1 MSYLKKFKIYK
12 LKIDQ
17 SFVRDIAIDADDRA
31 IVKTIVQMA
40 HGVGFI
46 TIAKRVE
53 TPAQWEFLR
62 DICLA
67 GHCPQIKFQNS
78 SGRSRLN
85 ARFRLRMLLNF
96 RSREKFG
103 NSNYSSNRGRFIA
116 RVEAVPNQSPFR
128 HSDHGKRDPVR
139 SGRSIWQ
146 SVDRSM

>member
-1 MSYLKKFKIYK
+1 MSYLKKFKVYK

-40 HGVGFI
+40 RSVGLI
-46 TIAKRVE
+46 TNVEGVE

-103 NSNYSSNRGRFIA
+103 NPNYSSNRGRSIA
-116 RVEAVPNQSPFR
+116 RVEAVPNQSPCR
-128 HSDHGKRDPVR
+128 HSDHGKRTPVR

-146 SVDRSM
+146 

>member
-31 IVKTIVQMA
+31 IVKTTVQMA
-40 HGVGFI
+40 QSVGLI
-46 TIAKRVE
+46 TIAEGVE
-53 TPAQWEFLR
+53 TPAQWQFLR

-78 SGRSRLN
+78 SGRSRLS
-85 ARFRLRMLLNF
+85 ARLRLRMLLNF

-103 NSNYSSNRGRFIA
+103 NPNYSSNRGRFIA
-116 RVEAVPNQSPFR
+116 SVEAVPNQSPFR
-128 HSDHGKRDPVR
+128 QSDHGKRTPVR

-146 SVDRSM
+146 

>member
-1 MSYLKKFKIYK
+1 LSYLKKFKIYK

-31 IVKTIVQMA
+31 IVKTTVQMA
-40 HGVGFI
+40 QSVGLI
-46 TIAKRVE
+46 TIAEGVE

-67 GHCPQIKFQNS
+67 GHCPRIKFQNS
-78 SGRSRLN
+78 SGRSRFN
-85 ARFRLRMLLNF
+85 ARLRLRMLLNF

-103 NSNYSSNRGRFIA
+103 NPNYSSNRGRFIA

-128 HSDHGKRDPVR
+128 HSDHGKRTPVR
-139 SGRSIWQ
+139 SGRSTWQ
-146 SVDRSM
+146 